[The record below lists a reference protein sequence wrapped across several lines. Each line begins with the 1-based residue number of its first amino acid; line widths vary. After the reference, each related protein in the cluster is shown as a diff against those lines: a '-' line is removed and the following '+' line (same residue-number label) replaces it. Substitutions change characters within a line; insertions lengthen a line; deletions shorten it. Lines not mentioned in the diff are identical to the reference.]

1 MYIIRD
7 IFQLKFGHFRDAK
20 ALLAEASRNK
30 LLPNAQNVKVL
41 SDFTGDSYRLILE
54 EEYNSLAE
62 YEQSLTTSMKQEA
75 WQNWYSRLK
84 DHILSSHREI
94 LKEVDV

>member
-20 ALLAEASRNK
+20 ALLSEATKNN

-54 EEYNSLAE
+54 EQYNSLAE

-94 LKEVDV
+94 LKEIDV